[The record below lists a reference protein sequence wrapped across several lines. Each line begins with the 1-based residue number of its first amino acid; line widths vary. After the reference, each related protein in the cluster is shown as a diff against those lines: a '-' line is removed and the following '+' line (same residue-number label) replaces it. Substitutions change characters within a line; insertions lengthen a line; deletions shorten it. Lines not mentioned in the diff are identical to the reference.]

1 MISDLKNN
9 TAFHSLNISASGMM
23 AQRRRL
29 DAIAQNLAN
38 LETTRTAE
46 GGPYKPKETI
56 FAENPEKWQTQHAY
70 ASDHNE
76 LYDVPSGGATTAIFD
91 KHVGFHPTKGLRY
104 TYCWNASLAAA
115 VADHPDADADGYV
128 AYPDINLVE
137 EISHLVLA
145 TRAYEANVTAIR
157 AAKELAARGLEI

>member
-56 FAENPEKWQTQHAY
+56 FAENPEKHDFFKLLAQQQLPLEATHWNHLVPDPYGVENLAL
-70 ASDHNE
+70 SGVEVEVRDSE
-76 LYDVPSGGATTAIFD
+76 RPPRLEYDP
-91 KHVGFHPTKGLRY
+91 
-104 TYCWNASLAAA
+104 
-115 VADHPDADADGYV
+115 DHPDADADGYV